1 MFSLDDSIQQSQKRE
16 EKKRKNGVGNTFFFF
31 FFFFYSFL
39 LWDYY
44 SITPERY
51 TTHTHTPIACAP
63 TAPMPIL
70 FLLRTLPSSGFPT
83 KKDPLSI
90 DTYAPQPWQASP
102 TARMALPPS
111 RLLPPTS
118 GISTASNPN
127 FAKVSWTCVRLYRS
141 ALLASIS
148 VTTPHDFK

>member
-1 MFSLDDSIQQSQKRE
+1 MCLVWTIRFSSLRREKR
-16 EKKRKNGVGNTFFFF
+16 KKRKKRSWQYFFL
-31 FFFFYSFL
+31 FFFYSFL

-51 TTHTHTPIACAP
+51 TTHTHTSSHVR
-63 TAPMPIL
+63 L
-70 FLLRTLPSSGFPT
+70 RLLASTTNATFFGISD

>member
-1 MFSLDDSIQQSQKRE
+1 MATIIIL
-16 EKKRKNGVGNTFFFF
+16 FFFL
-31 FFFFYSFL
+31 FFYLF
-39 LWDYY
+39 YY
-44 SITPERY
+44 YGITTALRLKD
-51 TTHTHTPIACAP
+51 TLHTHTHTH
-63 TAPMPIL
+63 TSSHVRL
-70 FLLRTLPSSGFPT
+70 RLLASTTNATFFGNSD